1 MPTTS
6 TTTTSNT
13 TIVITILLLHTLLL
27 GGCHENVQTIFRS
40 PLLVRP
46 RGTAIQVV
54 KDRILCGELIGKFN
68 KIKTKVDRLRALG
81 TAIQVVKDRILCG
94 ELIGKCNKT
103 S

>member
-1 MPTTS
+1 MLVHSVLLVLLLLLYYYYCYTTA
-6 TTTTSNT
+6 TSNTTISTT

-68 KIKTKVDRLRALG
+68 KTG
-81 TAIQVVKDRILCG
+81 
-94 ELIGKCNKT
+94 
-103 S
+103 